1 MICRCSINMCRMA
14 HMRGRFQKVLL
25 QGKYDKARS
34 FMEWVIQLYALVMII
49 FPLMKSNNEGAED

>member
-1 MICRCSINMCRMA
+1 MA
-14 HMRGRFQKVLL
+14 HMRARFQKALL
-25 QGKYDKARS
+25 QGKDDKARS